1 MIEGASDS
9 TSNIAI
15 KKALLRH
22 EISEAIMDWTENM
35 LAGRNI
41 IVYRRE
47 KTIEGTPD
55 RGCAQGGVLFPLLWC
70 LIVNDLLEDR
80 QTEGFHV

>member
-9 TSNIAI
+9 TSNIVI
-15 KKALLRH
+15 KKAMLRH
-22 EISEAIMDWTENM
+22 EIPEPLMDWTKNM

-41 IVYRRE
+41 IVYHRE

-55 RGCAQGGVLFPLLWC
+55 RGCAQGGVLSPLLWC
-70 LIVNDLLEDR
+70 LIVNNLLED
-80 QTEGFHV
+80 